1 MRRALIQ
8 KGNHVS
14 YRAKLR
20 LGLLSATMFTTT
32 ALATPAM
39 AQDAPQAAAD
49 EGANVIIVTG
59 TRRST
64 TLMNTP
70 INISA
75 ISGETLQA
83 QRINDIRSLGD
94 FTPGL
99 TVLDTGPGSSGT
111 IVMRGINADDVS
123 DTGANIDTAIGTY
136 LGEVPLYLDF
146 KLIDLERTEVLFGPQ
161 GTLYGLGTL
170 AGSIRYIPN
179 RPDPD
184 KFQGYAH
191 ARLYDIAHGKDMGW
205 NVDGA
210 INVPIIPGK
219 LAWRSTFG
227 YYDEAGFIDYNYL
240 LQVPGTSI
248 AQPGGGSSLPGTS
261 LPDPAAPPSLGT
273 AEERA
278 ANLRSIK
285 DQNFEHTIS
294 TRQQI
299 GLFPTEG
306 ITGYLSYVFQQT
318 KTNGRQSNSAGV
330 LGTGKYEIAS
340 RYLEPTKRK
349 AQLVSFELEA
359 ELGDFAQLVS
369 ATAYT
374 KRTVKDQGDVT
385 DLLLDL
391 DYDYE
396 LFPAFSGFSKSTNTS
411 KQINQ
416 EVRIVSTHGGPFSW
430 VIGGFYNRRKTQ
442 NDYAERTP
450 GLAQFYGI
458 TDNPESLEYVSYTTS
473 KVTEKAVFGE
483 ATFEITPEWQVTAG
497 GRYFKYDATTKGSI
511 VLPLTGDPLSP
522 YAEDPSGGKAGSDG
536 VVWKFNTSYKFS
548 PNLMVYG
555 TYSKGYRIGGPNSVA
570 PCPQDLSSIQNACA
584 LPDELFFG
592 PDKTI
597 NKEIGVRGSLLDRKF
612 NFSLSAYH
620 IDWKGI
626 QLSSVTQFGVVG
638 ITVNGGKAISKG
650 IDFAFDAHPTPQLTI
665 SGTYAYNDAH
675 LTQDVE
681 DLLSNRNSE
690 FPGLDVN
697 GESCGAFWVFDAENP
712 QYATCAPK
720 FINVDAKKGDRL
732 PGSTKNS
739 GTLGVT
745 WEQPMGEA
753 KIVANWTAIY
763 RGGVL
768 TRPGARAFGERIP
781 SFVTHRAAITYRM
794 EDWEVRLFADNIFN
808 KYAFTSVGLDR
819 SKQTVND
826 GIANRYYTRGVI
838 SPRKMGIETVFHF

>member
-1 MRRALIQ
+1 MSHRSQL
-8 KGNHVS
+8 K
-14 YRAKLR
+14 
-20 LGLLSATMFTTT
+20 LGLLSATIFTGA
-32 ALATPAM
+32 ALAMPAL
-39 AQDAPQAAAD
+39 AQEAPAAAVAE
-49 EGANVIIVTG
+49 EGNAIIVTG
-59 TRRST
+59 TRRT
-64 TLMNTP
+64 TTVMSTP

-75 ISGETLQA
+75 IGGETLQE
-83 QRINDIRSLGD
+83 QRINDIRALGD

-99 TVLDTGPGSSGT
+99 TVLDTGPGGTGT

-123 DTGANIDTAIGTY
+123 DSGANIDTAVGMY
-136 LGEVPLYLDF
+136 LGDVPLYLDF
-146 KLIDLERTEVLFGPQ
+146 KLIDLQRTEVLFGPQ

-184 KFQGYAH
+184 KITGYAH
-191 ARLYDIAHGKDMGW
+191 ARAYDIAHGKDIGW

-240 LQVPGTSI
+240 LRTPGISI

-261 LPDPAAPPSLGT
+261 LPDPADPPSLGT
-273 AEERA
+273 AAQRD
-278 ANLRSIK
+278 ANLFGKK

-306 ITGYLSYVFQQT
+306 ITGYLTYVFQQT

-330 LGTGKYEIAS
+330 LGTGKYENAS
-340 RYLEPTKRK
+340 RYIEPSNRK
-349 AQLVSFELEA
+349 AHLFSFELEA

-411 KQINQ
+411 KQFNQ
-416 EVRIVSTHGGPFSW
+416 ELRLVSTHEGPFSW
-430 VIGGFYNRRKTQ
+430 VLGGFYNERKTQ

-450 GLAQFYGI
+450 GLAQDFGI
-458 TDNPESLEYVSYTTS
+458 TDNPESLEYVSYSTS
-473 KVTEKAVFGE
+473 KITEKAVFGE
-483 ATFEITPEWQVTAG
+483 ATFEITPKWQVTAG
-497 GRYFKYDATTKGSI
+497 GRYFKYDANLLGGI
-511 VLPLTGDPLSP
+511 VLPLLGDPLSP
-522 YAEDPSGGKAGSDG
+522 YDEEPSGGKAGSDG
-536 VVWKFNTSYKFS
+536 VVWKFNTSYTFS
-548 PNLMVYG
+548 ENLMMYG
-555 TYSKGYRIGGPNSVA
+555 TYSKGYRIGGPNGVA
-570 PCPQDLSSIQNACA
+570 PCPEDLSAVQNACA
-584 LPDELFFG
+584 LPNELFFG

-597 NKEIGVRGSLLDRKF
+597 NKELGVRGSLLNRKL

-626 QLSSVTQFGVVG
+626 QLGSVTQFGIVG
-638 ITVNGGKAISKG
+638 ITVNGGKAVSKG

-675 LTQDVE
+675 LTQDVPG
-681 DLLSNRNSE
+681 LLSARNSA
-690 FPGLDVN
+690 FPGFDVN
-697 GESCGAFWVFDAENP
+697 GDSCGAFWVFDASNP

-720 FINVDAKKGDRL
+720 FIDVDGKKGDRL

-745 WEQPMGEA
+745 WDQPLGDA
-753 KIVANWTAIY
+753 SLIANWTAVY

-768 TRPGARAFGERIP
+768 SRPGARAFGERIP
-781 SFVTHRAAITYRM
+781 SYVVHRASVTYRK
-794 EDWEVRLFADNIFN
+794 EAWEVRLFADNIFD
-808 KYAFTSVGLDR
+808 KYATSSIGLDR

-826 GIANRYYTRGVI
+826 GIANRYYSRGVI
-838 SPRKMGIETVFHF
+838 APRKLGVETVFRF